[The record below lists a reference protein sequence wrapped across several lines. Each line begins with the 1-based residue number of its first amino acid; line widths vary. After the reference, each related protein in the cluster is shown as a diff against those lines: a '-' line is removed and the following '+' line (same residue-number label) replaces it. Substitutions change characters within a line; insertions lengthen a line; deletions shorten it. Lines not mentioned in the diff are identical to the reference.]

1 MGMVITNKHKK
12 AALLV
17 AQGYLSLKQI
27 ADECQIARQ
36 TLIHWKQKA
45 EFKALVMNYN
55 EPLMDMEVREK
66 NLLDAAY
73 RALQMVMENS
83 VNDGAKVNAAKYVI
97 DVFRNNKGTV
107 NGKTALD
114 NNEEMNNILK
124 LVKDEQ

>member
-1 MGMVITNKHKK
+1 MSMKITNKHKK

-36 TLIHWKQKA
+36 TLIVWKTKP
-45 EFKALVMNYN
+45 EFKALLMNYN
-55 EPLMDMEVREK
+55 EPLMDMEVRER

-97 DVFRNNKGTV
+97 DVFRNKKGTAG
-107 NGKTALD
+107 GKTSLE
-114 NNEEMNNILK
+114 NNEEMNNILQ
-124 LVKDEQ
+124 LVKDGE